1 MAAKGGVNMTD
12 KVTITREDLYKFVWE
27 ESLGKIAKR
36 YGISPTEITVACNKL
51 DIPKPQQGHWTK
63 IDLGHQILKPEL
75 PEPFYEDQTSWT
87 FGLKNQTPVIRKQ
100 RTPRLKKTVFER
112 LKEHPI
118 LKDIKKHLSVAR
130 YKTEQGYLKPN
141 KKIMVDIFVTPE
153 CVDKASI
160 LANTLFLSFLKDGY
174 EVYFSDYYHRP
185 FSCPDYDIL
194 EDEEKE
200 RRFKDIWSP
209 WKGTFVNIDGMA
221 FGIKIFEMLTEEK
234 AIYLDG
240 DYIRL
245 SEYTPAH
252 QRKARY
258 HHTWESV
265 REYGSRRLCLMFY
278 SYDKWIY
285 RIKEVDC
292 KSLDVQVPEIVGYL
306 KDSVPELLS
315 VKERL
320 RLEREQR
327 EREWEEEQRLR
338 EIEREKA
345 LIEEAHQ
352 RSTAHIEEIIK
363 DWGEAV
369 RVHNFFNSIEHDIQK
384 LDEPRRSQLV
394 ERTRLAKEL
403 VGTVDPL
410 EFMAAW
416 KTPNELYPVLKKR
429 RDRNFWEDD
438 EDEDLD
444 GGGDEN
450 QVI

>member
-1 MAAKGGVNMTD
+1 
-12 KVTITREDLYKFVWE
+12 
-27 ESLGKIAKR
+27 
-36 YGISPTEITVACNKL
+36 
-51 DIPKPQQGHWTK
+51 
-63 IDLGHQILKPEL
+63 
-75 PEPFYEDQTSWT
+75 
-87 FGLKNQTPVIRKQ
+87 
-100 RTPRLKKTVFER
+100 
-112 LKEHPI
+112 
-118 LKDIKKHLSVAR
+118 
-130 YKTEQGYLKPN
+130 
-141 KKIMVDIFVTPE
+141 
-153 CVDKASI
+153 
-160 LANTLFLSFLKDGY
+160 
-174 EVYFSDYYHRP
+174 
-185 FSCPDYDIL
+185 
-194 EDEEKE
+194 
-200 RRFKDIWSP
+200 
-209 WKGTFVNIDGMA
+209 
-221 FGIKIFEMLTEEK
+221 MLVQ
-234 AIYLDG
+234 
-240 DYIRL
+240 L

-285 RIKEVDC
+285 RIKEVDG
-292 KSLDVQVPEIVGYL
+292 KSLDTQVPEIVRYL
-306 KDSVPELLS
+306 KDSVSELLA

-327 EREWEEEQRLR
+327 EREWEEQQRLR

-438 EDEDLD
+438 EDEDLEE
-444 GGGDEN
+444 GGDEN